1 MATARRAT
9 PEECA
14 RAVLETTPLI
24 MQSLRAQMRGL
35 RGALSVP
42 QFRALAFVGRRPR
55 SSLSDV
61 AQHVGTSLPSMS
73 KLIDGLVARGMV
85 ERVPEADDRRRVALS
100 LTRNGR
106 RLLDVVHDATQAHLS
121 SLFGDLSA
129 AERAAIVDAME
140 LVSPLFSVP
149 TST

>member
-1 MATARRAT
+1 MATERRAT
-9 PEECA
+9 PGECA

-24 MQSLRAQMRGL
+24 MQSLRAQMRSR
-35 RGALSVP
+35 RGVLSVP

-73 KLIDGLVARGMV
+73 KLIDGLVTRGLI
-85 ERVPEADDRRRVALS
+85 ERGPEAGDRRRVALS
-100 LTRNGR
+100 LTADGKA
-106 RLLDVVHDATQAHLS
+106 LLALVHDDTQSYLS
-121 SLFGDLSA
+121 TLLRGLSA

-149 TST
+149 KST